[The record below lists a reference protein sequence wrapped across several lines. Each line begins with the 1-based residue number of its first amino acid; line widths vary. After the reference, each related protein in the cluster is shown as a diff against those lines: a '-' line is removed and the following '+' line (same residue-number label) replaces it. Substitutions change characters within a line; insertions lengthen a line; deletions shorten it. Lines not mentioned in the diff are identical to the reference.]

1 MSLVSGQ
8 TQKHSGGVVVV
19 QVALNSGTAVIEAS
33 IGGLPF
39 KPFKTVTD
47 PDEFVRVQLNA
58 GNRWR
63 VVLDNGAV
71 AAI

>member
-1 MSLVSGQ
+1 MSLTSGKPQ
-8 TQKHSGGVVVV
+8 EHQGGVVVV

-33 IGGLPF
+33 VGNLPF
-39 KPFKTVTD
+39 KPFKTVTI

-63 VVLDNGAV
+63 VVLTGAAV